1 MGNVFDYSDYSDD
14 DEYDDED
21 DFIDNDDAGASM
33 IGITKV
39 LRKIT
44 GYNPDAFDDRRLTD
58 AQLQREM
65 RANTRDIFD
74 EERRALKMDK
84 LESKKKGTAKL
95 VDLESSDDDY

>member
-1 MGNVFDYSDYSDD
+1 MRGLIKNIL
-14 DEYDDED
+14 D

-74 EERRALKMDK
+74 EERRALKMGRLEDK